1 MYSRKAFIGF
11 PNSKSSKQFVLET
24 YVEIRGQQLGASLN
38 IVFKLIKLHLAAGVP
53 GGRLEQLNDVTGD
66 KKIKGFQ
73 AEKRVSCIF
82 PDSTDLKWSVA
93 LSSWAH

>member
-1 MYSRKAFIGF
+1 MYSRKEFIGF

-53 GGRLEQLNDVTGD
+53 GGRLEQLNEVTGD
-66 KKIKGFQ
+66 KKIEGFQ
-73 AEKRVSCIF
+73 AEKHVSCIF
-82 PDSTDLKWSVA
+82 PDSTDLK
-93 LSSWAH
+93 